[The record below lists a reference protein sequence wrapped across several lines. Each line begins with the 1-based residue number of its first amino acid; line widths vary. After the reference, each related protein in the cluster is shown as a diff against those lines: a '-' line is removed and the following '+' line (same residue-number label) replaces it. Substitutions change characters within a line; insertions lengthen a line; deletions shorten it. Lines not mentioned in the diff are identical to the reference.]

1 MTISSEVRKAGPFA
15 GNDVTTSFP
24 FAFKVFLTDQ
34 IEVVKA
40 VNGVESVL
48 VEGTDYSVNL
58 SANQNTNPGGT
69 VVLTSALETGDTM
82 VVTSRVQNLQH
93 TDLTNQGGFYPRV
106 INDALDDAFD
116 RLGGIL
122 RHGTMLSR
130 VVYADVA
137 VKLGLPPAP

>member
-69 VVLTSALETGDTM
+69 VVLTSALKP
-82 VVTSRVQNLQH
+82 VTPWSSPAECRTCN
-93 TDLTNQGGFYPRV
+93 
-106 INDALDDAFD
+106 
-116 RLGGIL
+116 
-122 RHGTMLSR
+122 
-130 VVYADVA
+130 
-137 VKLGLPPAP
+137 PPT